1 MSIYRG
7 IPSRSSEVLPVSVRD
22 VLASLRVSE
31 SLGKPEVDNVH
42 VVLLLAD
49 TNQEVVWL
57 DISVQEVS

>member
-1 MSIYRG
+1 
-7 IPSRSSEVLPVSVRD
+7 VLSGFGVTE
-22 VLASLRVSE
+22 A
-31 SLGKPEVDNVH
+31 LGQTEIDDVH

>member
-22 VLASLRVSE
+22 VLAGLGISE
-31 SLGKPEVDNVH
+31 PLGQAEIDNVH